1 MLYIINTLLI
11 EFGIDVRKLF
21 LAIKG
26 GGVYVKNFFAFK
38 KMNKNGEFLLR
49 RIRPCLSDRYDQSGS
64 ANGHY
69 FHQDLMVAQKVFENK
84 PEKHIDFGSR
94 VDGFIAHVASF
105 RKIEVFD
112 VRSLKTTS
120 KNITFTQV
128 DIVDVP
134 EMYYNYSESL
144 SCLHTLEHIG
154 LGRYGDSIDPGG
166 HIKALDS
173 LVKIVKK
180 GGTLYISF
188 PIGTQR
194 IEFDAHRVFSVRYA
208 LKMFKDAGL
217 TLSNFSYVN
226 DSGVLKFVNLDK
238 ISTQD
243 IDNNLNC
250 EYGCGIFE
258 LKK

>member
-1 MLYIINTLLI
+1 MLYLINTLLI
-11 EFGIDVRKLF
+11 EFGVDVRKLF
-21 LAIKG
+21 LAING
-26 GGVYVKNFFAFK
+26 IGVYAKNFFAFK
-38 KMNKNGEFLLR
+38 KLNKNKEFSLK

-69 FHQDLMVAQKVFENK
+69 FHQDLVVAQKVFEKN

-112 VRSLKTTS
+112 VRPLKTTS

-128 DIVDVP
+128 DIVDIP
-134 EMYYNYSESL
+134 KKYCDYSESL

-154 LGRYGDSIDPGG
+154 LGRYGDNIDVNG
-166 HIKALDS
+166 HIKALAN
-173 LVKIVKK
+173 LVRIIKK

-194 IEFDAHRVFSVRYA
+194 IEFDAHRVFSVEYA
-208 LKMFKDAGL
+208 LKMFKDVGL
-217 TLSNFSYVN
+217 ELSNFSYVN
-226 DSGVLKFVNLDK
+226 DSGDLKFVNLDK
-238 ISTQD
+238 MSSRD
-243 IDNNLNC
+243 INKNFNC
-250 EYGCGIFE
+250 KYGCGIFE